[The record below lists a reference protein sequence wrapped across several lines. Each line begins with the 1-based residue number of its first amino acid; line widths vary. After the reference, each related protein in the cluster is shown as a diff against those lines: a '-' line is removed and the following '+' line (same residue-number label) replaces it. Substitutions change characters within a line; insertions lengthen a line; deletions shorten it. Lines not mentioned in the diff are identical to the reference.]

1 MRIKEIMTPTVIS
14 IRSDQSLLEV
24 RELMLSNNLRRIPVT
39 HKEGLLMGI
48 VTDGDVSRA
57 TPSDASVLDR
67 YEANYLLGKL
77 KVSDIMTKSVWTVRE
92 SDSVETAAYLL
103 YTHKVGALPVVDGTN
118 HITGII
124 SDTDIFK
131 AFVDIMG
138 YNQTSTKVVIDTKDK
153 VGVIAELS
161 QIFTER
167 GVNIISIL
175 SRTLAGDEREVTI
188 RADLTQAMD
197 IVERIRDA
205 GYDIK
210 EVSTLRVEAGHEG

>member
-39 HKEGLLMGI
+39 DKEGLLMGI

-167 GVNIISIL
+167 GVNIISIQDRK
-175 SRTLAGDEREVTI
+175 SV
-188 RADLTQAMD
+188 
-197 IVERIRDA
+197 V
-205 GYDIK
+205 
-210 EVSTLRVEAGHEG
+210 

>member
-39 HKEGLLMGI
+39 DKEGLLMGI

-92 SDSVETAAYLL
+92 SDSVETAATCCTPIKLGPCLL
-103 YTHKVGALPVVDGTN
+103 
-118 HITGII
+118 
-124 SDTDIFK
+124 
-131 AFVDIMG
+131 
-138 YNQTSTKVVIDTKDK
+138 
-153 VGVIAELS
+153 
-161 QIFTER
+161 
-167 GVNIISIL
+167 
-175 SRTLAGDEREVTI
+175 
-188 RADLTQAMD
+188 
-197 IVERIRDA
+197 
-205 GYDIK
+205 
-210 EVSTLRVEAGHEG
+210 

>member
-39 HKEGLLMGI
+39 DKEGLLMGI

-92 SDSVETAAYLL
+92 SD
-103 YTHKVGALPVVDGTN
+103 THKVGDLPVVDGTN

>member
-1 MRIKEIMTPTVIS
+1 M
-14 IRSDQSLLEV
+14 Q
-24 RELMLSNNLRRIPVT
+24 
-39 HKEGLLMGI
+39 
-48 VTDGDVSRA
+48 
-57 TPSDASVLDR
+57 SVLDR

-167 GVNIISIL
+167 G
-175 SRTLAGDEREVTI
+175 
-188 RADLTQAMD
+188 
-197 IVERIRDA
+197 
-205 GYDIK
+205 
-210 EVSTLRVEAGHEG
+210 

>member
-1 MRIKEIMTPTVIS
+1 
-14 IRSDQSLLEV
+14 
-24 RELMLSNNLRRIPVT
+24 
-39 HKEGLLMGI
+39 MGI

-153 VGVIAELS
+153 VGVIAGLS

>member
-39 HKEGLLMGI
+39 DKEGLLMGI

-153 VGVIAELS
+153 VGVIAEYQL
-161 QIFTER
+161 
-167 GVNIISIL
+167 NPL
-175 SRTLAGDEREVTI
+175 P
-188 RADLTQAMD
+188 
-197 IVERIRDA
+197 DA
-205 GYDIK
+205 CW
-210 EVSTLRVEAGHEG
+210 R

>member
-1 MRIKEIMTPTVIS
+1 
-14 IRSDQSLLEV
+14 
-24 RELMLSNNLRRIPVT
+24 
-39 HKEGLLMGI
+39 MGI

-188 RADLTQAMD
+188 RADLTQAM
-197 IVERIRDA
+197 ISRKFRP
-205 GYDIK
+205 
-210 EVSTLRVEAGHEG
+210 

>member
-39 HKEGLLMGI
+39 DKEGLLMGI

-153 VGVIAELS
+153 VGVIAERRPWILWNGS
-161 QIFTER
+161 AMPAM
-167 GVNIISIL
+167 IS
-175 SRTLAGDEREVTI
+175 RKFRP
-188 RADLTQAMD
+188 
-197 IVERIRDA
+197 
-205 GYDIK
+205 
-210 EVSTLRVEAGHEG
+210 

>member
-1 MRIKEIMTPTVIS
+1 M
-14 IRSDQSLLEV
+14 
-24 RELMLSNNLRRIPVT
+24 
-39 HKEGLLMGI
+39 
-48 VTDGDVSRA
+48 
-57 TPSDASVLDR
+57 LDR

-138 YNQTSTKVVIDTKDK
+138 YNQTSTK
-153 VGVIAELS
+153 GCY
-161 QIFTER
+161 R
-167 GVNIISIL
+167 Y
-175 SRTLAGDEREVTI
+175 
-188 RADLTQAMD
+188 
-197 IVERIRDA
+197 ERI
-205 GYDIK
+205 K
-210 EVSTLRVEAGHEG
+210 WVSLPNYPRSLRKGG

>member
-39 HKEGLLMGI
+39 DKEGLLMGI
-48 VTDGDVSRA
+48 VTDRDVSRA

-167 GVNIISIL
+167 G
-175 SRTLAGDEREVTI
+175 
-188 RADLTQAMD
+188 
-197 IVERIRDA
+197 
-205 GYDIK
+205 
-210 EVSTLRVEAGHEG
+210 

>member
-39 HKEGLLMGI
+39 DKEGLLMGI
-48 VTDGDVSRA
+48 VTDEDVSRA

-167 GVNIISIL
+167 G
-175 SRTLAGDEREVTI
+175 
-188 RADLTQAMD
+188 
-197 IVERIRDA
+197 
-205 GYDIK
+205 
-210 EVSTLRVEAGHEG
+210 

>member
-39 HKEGLLMGI
+39 DKEGLLMGI

-167 GVNIISIL
+167 GVNIL
-175 SRTLAGDEREVTI
+175 SLI
-188 RADLTQAMD
+188 H
-197 IVERIRDA
+197 I
-205 GYDIK
+205 
-210 EVSTLRVEAGHEG
+210 